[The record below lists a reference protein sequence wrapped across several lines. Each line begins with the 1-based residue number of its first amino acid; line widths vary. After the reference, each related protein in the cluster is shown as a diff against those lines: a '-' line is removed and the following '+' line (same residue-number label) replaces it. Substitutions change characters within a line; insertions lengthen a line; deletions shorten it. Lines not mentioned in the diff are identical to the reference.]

1 VSFKVAVEVRFIHK
15 YGEIMKLEH
24 NDMQFMINQ
33 ISRHSTFSSVFSKF
47 AQEALYLN
55 KAESGFTNI
64 QVNPLS
70 VDGYFIVEAMDIVVR
85 CQFMTYIDGETQKA
99 NAVFFRINP
108 LDETLIYI
116 STANFDGKGD
126 TNITGGQDGDTVNL
140 VDNACTIVINVMR
153 KAASIP
159 LNKFHK
165 DIEVPLPAGMFS

>member
-1 VSFKVAVEVRFIHK
+1 
-15 YGEIMKLEH
+15 MKLEH

-33 ISRHSTFSSVFSKF
+33 ISRHSTFSGVFSKF

-64 QVNPLS
+64 QVNPLTL
-70 VDGYFIVEAMDIVVR
+70 DGYFIVEAMDIVVR
-85 CQFMTYIDGETQKA
+85 CQFMTYIDGDTQKA
-99 NAVFFRINP
+99 NVVFLRINP
-108 LDETLIYI
+108 FDGSLIYI
-116 STANFDGKGD
+116 ESVNFDGKGD
-126 TNITGGQDGDTVNL
+126 TDIGGGADEDIVNL
-140 VDNACTIVINVMR
+140 ADNAGSIVINVLR